1 MGRSKNQKPIELGIR
16 NVIRLGY
23 VSLFTDLSTEMI
35 LGVLPFFIIKELGAT
50 AAILGIIEGLAEAV
64 NYFFR
69 VVSGVLT
76 DKIGRRKP
84 FVLLGYA
91 LSSITK
97 PFFAIT
103 STWSHAFIIRI
114 FDRSGK
120 GIRTS
125 PRDALISDSAKKSET
140 GKAFGLHRSLDQI
153 GAVGGPIIAFA
164 FIPLIGIRG
173 IFWLSFIP
181 AMIALLILLFF
192 VRDIKSPVKHRS
204 VFENARSVLDR
215 QFIMLLG
222 ALVIFTM
229 GAYNFSFVLL
239 KAGSL
244 GVNQNLIPLVY
255 ASLNVAVVIISLPA
269 GIMADKIGKIPVL
282 ISGYAVFVIASL
294 SGLFLDGN
302 PIYAFPIAII
312 FGCYLGMAE
321 TVQRAIIPD
330 YASAQLKGTA
340 YAIYYSMIG
349 IGTLI
354 ANSVFGILWTNIGYV
369 AAFEYSIIM
378 GIAGSIALIIFLTQ
392 KKRLIKIA

>member
-1 MGRSKNQKPIELGIR
+1 MVRLKNRKPIELGLR
-16 NVIRLGY
+16 NVVRLGY
-23 VSLFTDLSTEMI
+23 VSLFTDLSTEMV

-50 AAILGIIEGLAEAV
+50 AAILGIIEGIAEAV

-76 DKIGRRKP
+76 DKIGKRKP

-97 PFFAIT
+97 PLFAVT
-103 STWSHAFIIRI
+103 STWSHAFIIRV

-125 PRDALISDSAKKSET
+125 PRDALISDSAKKSEA

-181 AMIALLILLFF
+181 AAIALLILLFF
-192 VRDIKSPVKHRS
+192 VQDINTPAKHRS
-204 VFENARSVLDR
+204 LFENARSVLDR
-215 QFIMLLG
+215 QFITLLS
-222 ALVIFTM
+222 ALVIFAM

-244 GVNQNLIPLVY
+244 GINQNFIPLVY
-255 ASLNVAVVIISLPA
+255 VCLNIAVVIVGLPA
-269 GIMADKIGKIPVL
+269 GIVADKIGKIPVL
-282 ISGYAVFVIASL
+282 ISGYAVFIIASL
-294 SGLFLDGN
+294 TGLLLNGN

-330 YASAQLKGTA
+330 YVSVQLKGTA
-340 YAIYYSMIG
+340 YALYYSIMG
-349 IGTLI
+349 IGSLI
-354 ANSVFGILWTNIGYV
+354 ANSIFGILWTNIGYV

-378 GIAGSIALIIFLTQ
+378 AIAGTIALLIFFTK
-392 KKRLIKIA
+392 KKRLIKMA